1 LQKLTDA
8 LLNLLDNEIKLDVV
22 QLAATYE
29 HRCKVG
35 SKEIFHI
42 EAFIAKFMAV

>member
-1 LQKLTDA
+1 
-8 LLNLLDNEIKLDVV
+8 LDVV
-22 QLAATYE
+22 QLAALFE

-42 EAFIAKFMAV
+42 EAFIARFMAV